1 MNERFDTES
10 RKALID
16 YRLQRAVETL
26 KEADYNAAGN
36 YFNTAVNRLYYA
48 AFYATSALM
57 LAYEVECST
66 HSGIKSMLSLKFV
79 RTGLLARK
87 HGKTFM
93 QLFENRQ
100 TGDYE
105 DFIYCDEELYS
116 ILRPKTEDFII
127 AIKSLILT
135 NPELNS

>member
-48 AFYATSALM
+48 AFYAASALM
-57 LAYEVECST
+57 LAHEVECST

-79 RTGLLARK
+79 RTGLLDRK
-87 HGKTFM
+87 HGKRSCNCSRTVRLVIMKILFTVM
-93 QLFENRQ
+93 RNYIPFYDQKPKISSLQLN
-100 TGDYE
+100 
-105 DFIYCDEELYS
+105 L
-116 ILRPKTEDFII
+116 
-127 AIKSLILT
+127 
-135 NPELNS
+135 

>member
-66 HSGIKSMLSLKFV
+66 HSGIKRQKTRKNFHAIV
-79 RTGLLARK
+79 R
-87 HGKTFM
+87 
-93 QLFENRQ
+93 EPS
-100 TGDYE
+100 DW
-105 DFIYCDEELYS
+105 
-116 ILRPKTEDFII
+116 
-127 AIKSLILT
+127 
-135 NPELNS
+135 